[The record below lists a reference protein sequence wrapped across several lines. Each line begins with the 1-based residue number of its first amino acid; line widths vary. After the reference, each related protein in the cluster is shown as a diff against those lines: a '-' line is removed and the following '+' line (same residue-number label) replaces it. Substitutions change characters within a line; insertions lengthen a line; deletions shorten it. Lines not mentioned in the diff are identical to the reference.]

1 MDEINVQIEAE
12 VNPTESEDKVRRA
25 VETIFGCIPMQAKPL
40 RKGSLLFAEAQGQ
53 ENLAK
58 FHNLLNRERI
68 RAAART
74 VFFQGLEKKA
84 INFCLNKQVAYAG
97 HISFSQETGESPVG
111 PIKVKIKCSDPRQLL
126 DWLTSRT

>member
-1 MDEINVQIEAE
+1 MDEITLHVEAE
-12 VNPTESEDKVRRA
+12 VNPTETEDNVKRA
-25 VETIFGCIPMQAKPL
+25 VENIFGCLPMQTKPL
-40 RKGSLLFAEAQGQ
+40 RKGSMLVAEAQGQ

-58 FHNLLNRERI
+58 FHNLLSREHI

-74 VFFQGLEKKA
+74 VLFQGLEKKA

-97 HISFSQETGESPVG
+97 HISFSQETGESSLG
-111 PIKVKIKCSDPRQLL
+111 PIKVKIDSSNPRQLV